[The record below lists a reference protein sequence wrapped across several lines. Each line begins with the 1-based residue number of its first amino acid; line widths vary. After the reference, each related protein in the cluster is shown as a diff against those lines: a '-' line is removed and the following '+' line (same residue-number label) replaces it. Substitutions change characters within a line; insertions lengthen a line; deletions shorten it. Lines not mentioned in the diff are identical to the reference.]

1 MDENLYSG
9 YMIDRRIHVLR
20 VVHALGTITAAAT
33 ALHLTP
39 SAVSQQLRGLAQEL
53 AVPLLE
59 PDGRRVRLTPAAHV
73 LLRHADDLAAGWER
87 ALAELQASTD
97 LPGGPLRLAGFPSS
111 LDLLVL
117 PAARRLRQTHPGLEV
132 RIAQLEPAEA
142 FQRLLTDQLDLA
154 VTLPTPSGPSIDD
167 PRYEQVHLLDDPL
180 DLIVPADHPLAD
192 QAGATL
198 GDVAHE
204 QWVLAAPGSC
214 DQHDL
219 VTAACLTAGFSP
231 RIAHEVLD
239 WPLVAAMVGHGFGVS
254 LKPRLV
260 PTPAEAAL
268 RVIPLHGPGTPHR
281 HLLAS
286 LRRGSCDHP
295 RVALGLRALRDAA
308 QIGTVADQPA
318 LQTA

>member
-1 MDENLYSG
+1 M
-9 YMIDRRIHVLR
+9 MDRRIHVLR

-33 ALHLTP
+33 TLHLTP

-73 LLRHADDLAAGWER
+73 LLRHADELAAGWER
-87 ALAELQASTD
+87 ALAELQTCTD

-111 LDLLVL
+111 LDLLVV

-132 RIAQLEPAEA
+132 RITQLEPAEA
-142 FQRLLTDQLDLA
+142 FERLLTDQLDLA
-154 VTLPTPSGPSIDD
+154 VTLPAPSGPSIDD
-167 PRYEQVHLLDDPL
+167 PRYEQIQLIDDPL

-192 QAGATL
+192 RASVTL
-198 GDVAHE
+198 DEVAHE
-204 QWVLAAPGSC
+204 TWVLAAPGSC
-214 DQHDL
+214 PQHDL

-231 RIAHEVLD
+231 RIAHEVTD

-260 PTPAEAAL
+260 PTPAEPAL
-268 RVIPLHGPGTPHR
+268 RVIPLHGPSTPHR
-281 HLLAS
+281 RLLAS
-286 LRRGSCDHP
+286 LRRGSREQP
-295 RVALGLRALRDAA
+295 RVDVGLRALQHAA
-308 QIGTVADQPA
+308 HTEPVPDQPA
-318 LQTA
+318 LRTA

>member
-1 MDENLYSG
+1 M
-9 YMIDRRIHVLR
+9 MDRRIQVLR

-33 ALHLTP
+33 SLHLTP

-53 AVPLLE
+53 GVPLLE

-87 ALAELQASTD
+87 ARAELQSDAD
-97 LPGGPLRLAGFPSS
+97 LAGGPLRLAGFPSS

-117 PAARRLRQTHPGLEV
+117 PTARRLRRTHPRLEV
-132 RIAQLEPAEA
+132 RITQVESAEA
-142 FQRLLTDQLDLA
+142 FPRLLTEQLDLA
-154 VTLPTPSGPSIDD
+154 VTLPTRTGPSVDD
-167 PRYEQVHLLDDPL
+167 TRYEQVHLLDDPL
-180 DLIVPADHPLAD
+180 DLIVPADHPLAG

-198 GDVAHE
+198 DDVAHE
-204 QWVLAAPGSC
+204 PWVLAAPGSC

-231 RIAHEVLD
+231 RIAHEVTD
-239 WPLVAAMVGHGFGVS
+239 WPLVAAMVGHGFGIS

-260 PTPAEAAL
+260 PTPSEPAL
-268 RVIPLHGPGTPHR
+268 RVIPLRGPGIPHR
-281 HLLAS
+281 RLFAS
-286 LRRGSCDHP
+286 LRRGSRDHP
-295 RVALGLRALRDAA
+295 RIALGLQALRHTAHTGPVDDSP
-308 QIGTVADQPA
+308 V

>member
-1 MDENLYSG
+1 
-9 YMIDRRIHVLR
+9 MIDRRIHVLR

-33 ALHLTP
+33 TLHLTP
-39 SAVSQQLRGLAQEL
+39 SAVSQQLRGLAHEL

-87 ALAELQASTD
+87 ALAELQSDTD
-97 LPGGPLRLAGFPSS
+97 LSGGPLRLAGFPSS

-117 PAARRLRQTHPGLEV
+117 PAAGRLRQSHPGLEV
-132 RIAQLEPAEA
+132 RITQLEPAEA
-142 FQRLLTDQLDLA
+142 FERLLTDQLDLA
-154 VTLPTPSGPSIDD
+154 VTMPTPTGPSIDD
-167 PRYEQVHLLDDPL
+167 SRYEQVHLLDDPL

-192 QAGATL
+192 QGSATL
-198 GDVAHE
+198 DEVAHE
-204 QWVLAAPGSC
+204 PWVLAAPGSC

-231 RIAHEVLD
+231 RIAHEVID
-239 WPLVAAMVGHGFGVS
+239 WPLVVAMVGHGFGIS

-260 PTPAEAAL
+260 PNPAEAAL
-268 RVIPLHGPGTPHR
+268 QVIPLRGPSTPHR
-281 HLLAS
+281 RLLAS
-286 LRRGSCDHP
+286 LRRGSRDQP
-295 RVALGLRALRDAA
+295 RVTLGLHALQHAA
-308 QIGTVADQPA
+308 HTGPVADQPA